1 MKLWHRVITLLS
13 FTLFCCSL
21 TFTQPAQAL
30 NLNTIIQ
37 ATPHLV
43 AVEAVEEG
51 DRRNVADDLL
61 GTEYGSKIDLNNTS
75 LRDFRELRGF
85 YPKLASLIVQNA
97 PYESVE
103 EVLSI
108 PGLSKS
114 QQERLQANL
123 DKFSVSPTADVFNE
137 GDERYNPG
145 VY

>member
-1 MKLWHRVITLLS
+1 MKLWHRVISLLS

-21 TFTQPAQAL
+21 TFSQPAQAL

-37 ATPHLV
+37 GTPHLL
-43 AVEAVEEG
+43 AVEAVEDE
-51 DRRNVADDLL
+51 RRNVADDLL

-97 PYESVE
+97 PYDSVE

-108 PGLSKS
+108 PGLTES
-114 QQERLQANL
+114 QKERLQANL
-123 DKFSVSPTADVFNE
+123 DKFSVSPPADVFTE